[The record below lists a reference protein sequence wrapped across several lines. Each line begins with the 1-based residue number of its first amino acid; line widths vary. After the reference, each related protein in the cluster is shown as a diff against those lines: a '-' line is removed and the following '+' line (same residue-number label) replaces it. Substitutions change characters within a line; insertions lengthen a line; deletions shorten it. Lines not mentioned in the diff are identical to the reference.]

1 MAKSPV
7 FATAMAAEGDFFE
20 SILLTS
26 FIDLGLAE
34 PILRAIADEGY
45 INPTPIQAQFIPP
58 MMAGRDI
65 VGIAQTGTG
74 KTAAFT
80 LPLLH
85 KLVANKKRPS
95 HKSCGTL
102 ILAPTRELAIQIADN
117 IRNYG
122 QFMHFSVAVVVGGAK
137 PKPQIKALSRGVD
150 IVVATPGRLEDH
162 VSTGAMRLDSTSVVI
177 LDEADQMMDLGF
189 MPAIRRIMKAV
200 PRERQ
205 TLLLSATMPPKI
217 RAMARDFLTNP
228 VEVAVAQQAQ
238 PISRITQKVFFVDR
252 PAKRRQLE
260 DLLEIDDVDRAII
273 FTRTKHGANKVVLN
287 LQKKGYEAAAIHG
300 NKSQSQRQ
308 RTLNAF
314 RVGELNL
321 LVATDIAARGIDI
334 DDVTH
339 VINYELPNVP
349 EAYVHRI
356 GRTAR
361 AGKSGVAI
369 SLCDQSERGYL
380 RDIEKLI
387 GRTVDKEQS
396 TVSEVTAAD
405 QADAADAEARERRA
419 PGRGGPRRQ
428 GKPGGGNKANGN
440 FRGKPKSSNGDAKK
454 SANGNGKPKFNGEK
468 TNNGAKKTYG
478 ANKTNPH
485 GDGGQGGR
493 TKPRNAQN
501 RSGQNNN
508 NQKPGHRGKPRA
520 A

>member
-1 MAKSPV
+1 M
-7 FATAMAAEGDFFE
+7 
-20 SILLTS
+20 TS
-26 FIDLGLAE
+26 FTDLGLAE
-34 PILRAIADEGY
+34 PVLRAVKAEGY
-45 INPTPIQAQFIPP
+45 TNPTPIQAQFIPP
-58 MMAGRDI
+58 MLAGRDI

-85 KLVANKKRPS
+85 KLSENKKRPA

-117 IRNYG
+117 IRAYG
-122 QFMHFSVAVVVGGAK
+122 QFMHYSLAVVVGGAK
-137 PKPQIKALSRGVD
+137 ARPQIKALSRGVD

-162 VSTGAMRLDSTSVVI
+162 VSTGALRLDSTSIVI

-189 MPAIRRIMKAV
+189 MPAIRRIMAAM
-200 PRERQ
+200 PRDRQ

-217 RAMARDFLTNP
+217 RALARDFLSNP
-228 VEVAVAQQAQ
+228 VEVAVAQQSQ
-238 PISRITQKVFFVDR
+238 PITRITQKVFFVDR

-260 DLLEIDDVDRAII
+260 DILDIDDVERAII

-287 LQKKGYEAAAIHG
+287 LQKKGHDAAAIHG

-314 RVGELNL
+314 RTGELNL

-334 DDVTH
+334 DDVSH

-387 GRTVDKEQS
+387 GRTIDKEQS
-396 TVSEVTAAD
+396 TVSDITSAD
-405 QADAADAEARERRA
+405 QADAADAEERERQASSRRRG
-419 PGRGGPRRQ
+419 GRGGKSGNSFRGKAKFSRGDAKAGSAENRKRGQ
-428 GKPGGGNKANGN
+428 KKAYNGGGKNAGKPANNGKNANGKNRNNKNNGGNKPRQRN
-440 FRGKPKSSNGDAKK
+440 
-454 SANGNGKPKFNGEK
+454 
-468 TNNGAKKTYG
+468 
-478 ANKTNPH
+478 NPH
-485 GDGGQGGR
+485 
-493 TKPRNAQN
+493 
-501 RSGQNNN
+501 
-508 NQKPGHRGKPRA
+508 A